1 MGCSVEFSHASVM
14 PAEVLS
20 TLNCRAGGVYLDG
33 TLGGGGHAAE
43 ILKATGPDGFLIGID
58 RDSDALR
65 AAAKVLAPYKGRFHL
80 VKNEF
85 RNMKSV
91 IEGLGVVA
99 VDGIVL
105 DLGVSSYQF
114 DTPERGFSFRL
125 DGRLD
130 MRMDADQAL
139 SAYDIVNGSDR
150 HELDRIFREYGEERH
165 SWMIAGA
172 ICRAR
177 AIKPI
182 ETTGELAA
190 IILAGV
196 PKKLQSRDIHPA
208 TRVFQALRIEVND
221 ELGGLEQGLAEGVK
235 ALKAGGRIVV
245 ISFHSLEDRIVKN
258 MFKDLASSCV
268 CPPRIPMCVCGKKAV
283 VRIVTKK
290 ALTPSE
296 GELGRNPRARSAKL
310 RAAEKI

>member
-14 PAEVLS
+14 PSEVVAS
-20 TLNCRAGGVYLDG
+20 INCRAGGVYLDG
-33 TLGGGGHAAE
+33 TLGAGGHAAE

-65 AAAKVLAPYKGRFHL
+65 AAALVLAPYKGRFTL
-80 VKNEF
+80 VKNEYW
-85 RNMKSV
+85 NMKSV
-91 IEGLGVVA
+91 MEGLGIDSL
-99 VDGIVL
+99 DGIVL

-114 DTPERGFSFRL
+114 DTPHRGFSFRL

-130 MRMDADQAL
+130 MRMDADQAT
-139 SAYDIVNGSDR
+139 SAYEIVNGCER
-150 HELDRIFREYGEERH
+150 EELERIFREYGEERH

-221 ELGGLEQGLAEGVK
+221 ELGGLRRGLMEGVA
-235 ALKAGGRIVV
+235 ALRPGGRIVV

-268 CPPRIPMCVCGKKAV
+268 CPPRIPRCVCGKKSV
-283 VRIVTKK
+283 VSIITKK

-296 GELGRNPRARSAKL
+296 EEVGANPRARSAKL

>member
-1 MGCSVEFSHASVM
+1 MEFSHASVM
-14 PAEVLS
+14 PAEVVAA
-20 TLNCRAGGVYLDG
+20 LNCRAGGVYLDG

-43 ILKATGPDGFLIGID
+43 ILKATGPDGVLIGID
-58 RDSDALR
+58 RDADALK
-65 AAAKVLAPYKGRFHL
+65 AAALALAPYSGRFTL

-85 RNMKSV
+85 RNMAGVLDS
-91 IEGLGVVA
+91 LGIDG

-114 DTPERGFSFRL
+114 DTPERGFSFRF
-125 DGRLD
+125 DSRLD
-130 MRMDADQAL
+130 MRMDAEQEL
-139 SAYDIVNGSDR
+139 SAFELVNGCDR
-150 HELDRIFREYGEERH
+150 EELERIFREYGEERH

-177 AIKPI
+177 AIKPV
-182 ETTGELAA
+182 ETTGDLAA

-208 TRVFQALRIEVND
+208 TRVFQALRIAVND
-221 ELGGLEQGLAEGVK
+221 ELAGLEQGLAEGVK
-235 ALKAGGRIVV
+235 ALRTGGRIVV

-258 MFKDLASSCV
+258 MFKDLASSCI
-268 CPPRIPMCVCGKKAV
+268 CPPRIPKCVCGKKSV

-290 ALTPSE
+290 ALTPSAE
-296 GELGRNPRARSAKL
+296 ELGTNPRARSAKL